1 MTSLAATA
9 APPTNPKRERVT
21 DPARDSLLARVVD
34 EYLAACRAGQRP
46 DMAELMAEHPEIADD
61 LAACLASLDFLEN
74 IAEQE
79 RLLVPH
85 APGENVNENGN
96 GAGLRRVEGTL
107 GDYRILGEIG
117 RGGMGVVYEAHQISL
132 NRRVALKILPFAAIL
147 DDRAK
152 KRFQNEA
159 LAAAQLDHP
168 HIVDVYGVG
177 CERGVHY
184 YAMRLIEGRSLADIV
199 QHLREQLKSNPRY
212 TPSSLANLVSTART
226 AAATQPTTGDTPSS
240 PAPSPQSPAPALRP
254 KLGRDYYR
262 SIATLG
268 MHVAEA
274 LDHAHE
280 QGVLHRD
287 IKPANLMLDAA
298 GKVWITDFGLARI
311 DSAAS
316 LTHTGDLLGTL
327 RYMSP
332 EQALAKRI
340 PIDHRSD
347 IYSLGVTL
355 YELLTLQPAFD
366 SENRGEL
373 LRQVA
378 FEEPSRPRKLDPQI
392 PLDLETIILKAIEKN
407 PADRYAT
414 SHMLVDDLREFLANK
429 PIKARP
435 IGMRERCLRLA
446 RRHSLSI
453 AAAFALT
460 LLIAAALG
468 IAFALTYKA
477 RNDAVA
483 KGEELQRRH
492 DQTVVILHRVNGTV
506 DSILI
511 RLGNLAPDDP
521 MRLGI
526 MEDELEFYKGLQEID
541 KDNQAAEGQLALAL
555 HRMGHLQIQLEQ
567 LDESE
572 DNLRKAISI
581 FERQAREEPSS
592 PDYANLLCLA
602 WMDVGRVQFK
612 RNDRTGAIESFQ
624 KAISHGEKAVAM
636 SPDNCEF
643 RVALA
648 FPYGQMGM
656 TYASLGRAD
665 DSKAAHEREIK
676 LHGQNVASQPK
687 NYGYRIA
694 QGAAIWFYL
703 QSFRHLGE
711 QESAART
718 LESAIEIHESLHR
731 TQPDEW
737 LVRARLAKLYLFR
750 AGDRYGMER
759 PVVDRSEFESAVAL
773 VTKDPST
780 LYFAAWRL
788 ARHPDTNR
796 DHLERAA
803 EWATLAIRQH
813 PGVSDYHNA
822 LGLVQY
828 RQGKFREALA
838 SLDKSRQLGDANF
851 GYDAIFQ
858 AMCFERLG
866 QHDRAVALYLEAT
879 SWARQHAPKNPELS
893 AFCREAAGVL
903 GIAESPSP

>member
-1 MTSLAATA
+1 ME
-9 APPTNPKRERVT
+9 APPP
-21 DPARDSLLARVVD
+21 PAAWKVRSGTIASS
-34 EYLAACRAGQRP
+34 EKSAA
-46 DMAELMAEHPEIADD
+46 AEWE
-61 LAACLASLDFLEN
+61 SF
-74 IAEQE
+74 
-79 RLLVPH
+79 
-85 APGENVNENGN
+85 
-96 GAGLRRVEGTL
+96 TS
-107 GDYRILGEIG
+107 
-117 RGGMGVVYEAHQISL
+117 HQISL
-132 NRRVALKILPFAAIL
+132 NRRVALKVLPFAAIL

-184 YAMRLIEGRSLADIV
+184 YAMRLIEGRSLAEII
-199 QHLREQLKSNPRY
+199 QHLREQVEANPKY
-212 TPSSLANLVSTART
+212 VPSSLAELVSTSRKSPST
-226 AAATQPTTGDTPSS
+226 AAVISQETLNLNLNLNPLPSS
-240 PAPSPQSPAPALRP
+240 PAPSPQSPAPKSRP
-254 KLGRDYYR
+254 KLGPHYYR

-268 MHVAEA
+268 MHIAEA

-287 IKPANLMLDAA
+287 IKPSNLMLDAA
-298 GKVWITDFGLARI
+298 GKAWITDFGLARI
-311 DSAAS
+311 EASAS

-347 IYSLGVTL
+347 IYSLGITL
-355 YELLTLQPAFD
+355 YELLTLQTAFD

-378 FEEPSRPRKLDPQI
+378 FEEPTPPRKIDPRI
-392 PLDLETIILKAIEKN
+392 PLDLETILLKAIEKN

-414 SHMLVDDLREFLANK
+414 TRLMVDDLREFLASK

-435 IGMRERCLRLA
+435 IGIRERASRLV
-446 RRHSLSI
+446 RRHSLAI

-460 LLIAAALG
+460 FLIAAALG
-468 IAFALTYKA
+468 IAFTLTFKA

-483 KGEELQRRH
+483 KGEELRKRH
-492 DQTVVILHRVNGTV
+492 EQTVVILHRVNGTV
-506 DSILI
+506 DSILT

-521 MRLGI
+521 TRLGV
-526 MEDELEFYKGLQEID
+526 MEDELAFYKGLQEVD
-541 KDNQAAEGQLALAL
+541 KDNPAAEGQLALAL

-581 FERQAREEPSS
+581 FERQAHEEPSF
-592 PDYANLLCLA
+592 PNYANMLCYG

-612 RNDRTGAIESFQ
+612 RNDRTGATESFQ
-624 KAISHGEKAVAM
+624 KAILHGEKAVAM
-636 SPDNCEF
+636 LPDNCDY
-643 RVALA
+643 RAALA
-648 FPYGQMGM
+648 FPYGQLGM

-694 QGAAIWFYL
+694 HGAAIWFYL
-703 QSFRHLGE
+703 QSLRSLGE

-718 LESAIEIHESLHR
+718 LELAIEIHESLHR
-731 TQPDEW
+731 TQPEEW

-773 VTKDPST
+773 VTKDSST

-803 EWATLAIRQH
+803 EWATLALRQH

-828 RQGKFREALA
+828 RQGKFSEALA
-838 SLDKSRQLGDANF
+838 SLDKSRQLGSANF

-858 AMCFERLG
+858 AMCFQHLD

-879 SWARQHAPKNPELS
+879 AWAVQHAPKDRELS
-893 AFCREAAGVL
+893 AFCREAAELL
-903 GIAESPSP
+903 GLAGSPTP